1 MIQPLTV
8 PAHAPLELV
17 HQLFTKLGARYVIV
31 TNMDGM
37 CECTILSV
45 SRSCSR
51 NETIDEGVIDKNLW
65 LAFLADLEAKH
76 SHSS

>member
-1 MIQPLTV
+1 
-8 PAHAPLELV
+8 V

-37 CECTILSV
+37 CKFTRCNGAQEWMLTQDQFS
-45 SRSCSR
+45 
-51 NETIDEGVIDKNLW
+51 IDEGVIDKTLW

-76 SHSS
+76 S